1 MDFKKIIKNNHN
13 NVKNIIRLITK
24 EENEDIEQEVYVRVY
39 QKQELYQEKG
49 KLFGWIGTITKNLS
63 KDYIKSSAKKLQ
75 QNSSSEEN
83 LVNTIKDNADNP
95 EVALLKKE
103 RQKRIVKA
111 INSLKPKF
119 KEVIIMYEIDGLSYE
134 YIARTINCPIGT
146 VKSRLY
152 TAKQQLAEI
161 LADLM

>member
-1 MDFKKIIKNNHN
+1 MDLKKIIKNNQN

-24 EENEDIEQEVYVRVY
+24 EENEDIEQEVYVKVY
-39 QKQELYQEKG
+39 QKQDKYQEKG

-63 KDYIKSSAKKLQ
+63 KDYLKSSVKKFQ

-103 RQKRIVKA
+103 RQNRIVKA

>member
-134 YIARTINCPIGT
+134 YIARTINCPVGT

>member
-1 MDFKKIIKNNHN
+1 MNFNEIINANKQNI
-13 NVKNIIRLITK
+13 KNIIKLITK
-24 EENEDIEQEVYVRVY
+24 QENEDIEQEVYVRVY

-111 INSLKPKF
+111 INALKPKF

-134 YIARTINCPIGT
+134 YIAKTINCPVGT

>member
-1 MDFKKIIKNNHN
+1 MDLKKIIKNNHN

>member
-83 LVNTIKDNADNP
+83 LINTIKDNADNP

-111 INSLKPKF
+111 INALKPKF

-134 YIARTINCPIGT
+134 YIAKTINCPVGT

-152 TAKQQLAEI
+152 IAKQQLAEI

>member
-1 MDFKKIIKNNHN
+1 M
-13 NVKNIIRLITK
+13 
-24 EENEDIEQEVYVRVY
+24 
-39 QKQELYQEKG
+39 YQEKG

>member
-24 EENEDIEQEVYVRVY
+24 EDNEDIEQEVYVRVY

>member
-1 MDFKKIIKNNHN
+1 MDLKKIIKNNQN
-13 NVKNIIRLITK
+13 NVKNIIRLITE
-24 EENEDIEQEVYVRVY
+24 EENEDIEQEVYVKVY
-39 QKQELYQEKG
+39 QKQDKYQEKG
-49 KLFGWIGTITKNLS
+49 KFFGWIGTITKNLS

-83 LVNTIKDNADNP
+83 LINTIKDNADNP